1 MHDPTGALTG
11 AAQSAAAA
19 SATAQN
25 IKPTFL
31 SIAKLLGPNLEVG
44 GQGVSYMYHTFF
56 SGHILLL
63 YKLKTYF

>member
-31 SIAKLLGPNLEVG
+31 SIAKLLGPNPEY
-44 GQGVSYMYHTFF
+44 VSYVF